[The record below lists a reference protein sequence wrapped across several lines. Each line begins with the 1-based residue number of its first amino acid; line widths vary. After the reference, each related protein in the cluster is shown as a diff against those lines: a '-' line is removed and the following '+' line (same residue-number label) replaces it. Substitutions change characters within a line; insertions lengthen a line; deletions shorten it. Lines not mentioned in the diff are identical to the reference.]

1 VAVLKRAILA
11 VAALAIAA
19 GATRN
24 ARADDTLAP
33 HPDAAWWLSGAVDLD
48 AAAQPG
54 FHSDVQGSNS
64 WRADDQTA
72 AVVIASV
79 AAGYA
84 ITSITAVV
92 ASGEV
97 ALGEAFDDG
106 RGVGAPVADD
116 FVRNPGAGATPYLA
130 SSFVDQVVPL
140 SHDRVAARRSALNVL
155 RTRPARRLELRA
167 GELFA
172 PDWFDGPQP
181 GFVSGAVA
189 HDAGWEYPADQ
200 HGYTAGAILEYAD
213 RHVTVRLA
221 ELLEPTAPRSSSYDT
236 DLANARAE
244 VAEVTARYCLGTLP
258 GSARLGGYV
267 NRADLGSYGDAVGS
281 FEVGED
287 EFPDI
292 AAHRLVGDQR
302 VGYLGGVEQRLPAG
316 VTAFA
321 GFAWSDSAT
330 ESFGAVET
338 DRSARVGARIPGALW
353 GRTAD
358 EVGLGAAVGGLT
370 ELHRTYLAIGGAT
383 TLLGDG
389 KLAYGVEQ
397 TTEAY
402 YAARVVPGVSAG
414 AHVEVVARPG
424 FDTLR
429 GPVAV
434 GLAVLRVRL

>member
-1 VAVLKRAILA
+1 
-11 VAALAIAA
+11 VAALRRAVVAAAA
-19 GATRN
+19 GAVLIAALPR
-24 ARADDTLAP
+24 ARADDTLLG

-48 AAAQPG
+48 AAVQPG
-54 FHSDVQGSNS
+54 FRSGAQGPAS
-64 WRADDQTA
+64 WRAGDQTA
-72 AVVIASV
+72 GVVVASV

-84 ITSITAVV
+84 ITSVTGVV

-140 SHDRVAARRSALNVL
+140 SRDRVATPRSALNVL

-189 HDAGWEYPADQ
+189 HDAGWEYPADR

-221 ELLEPTAPRSSSYDT
+221 ELLEPTAPRSASYDT

-267 NRADLGSYGDAVGS
+267 NRADLGSYGEAVAS

-287 EFPDI
+287 DFPDV
-292 AAHRLVGDQR
+292 AAHRIVGDQR

-321 GFAWSDSAT
+321 GFAWSDSTT

-338 DRSARVGARIPGALW
+338 DRSMRVGARMPGARW
-353 GRTAD
+353 GRPAD

-370 ELHRTYLAIGGAT
+370 AIHRAYLGYGGTT

-389 KLAYGVEQ
+389 NLVYGVEQ

-402 YAARVVPGVSAG
+402 YAARVVAGVSAG
-414 AHVEVVARPG
+414 AHVEVIARPG

-434 GLAVLRVRL
+434 GLAVVRVRL